1 MQVLVCQ
8 QNRFDFF
15 TIQRKKDCI
24 TNPQLIRLGGMEFPV
39 LALSTGMWGGKAKGE
54 RNETAGGMSV
64 ME

>member
-1 MQVLVCQ
+1 
-8 QNRFDFF
+8 
-15 TIQRKKDCI
+15 
-24 TNPQLIRLGGMEFPV
+24 MEFPV